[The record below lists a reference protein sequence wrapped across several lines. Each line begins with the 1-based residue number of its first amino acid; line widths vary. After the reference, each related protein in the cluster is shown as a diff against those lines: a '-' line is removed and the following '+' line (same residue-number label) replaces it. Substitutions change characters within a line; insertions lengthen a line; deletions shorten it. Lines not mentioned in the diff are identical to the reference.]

1 MFASLGSAHWRI
13 AGANGRELPL
23 NREMLVNMETLT
35 LHVDNQG
42 RVMLPAW
49 WRRKEGVGPSTE
61 LCVAVT
67 DEGALVVETREQGLR
82 RARALLR
89 KYIPEGVNLSDELIA
104 ERRAE
109 AARESE

>member
-1 MFASLGSAHWRI
+1 MK
-13 AGANGRELPL
+13 AGGLQATL
-23 NREMLVNMETLT
+23 NREILVNMERFT
-35 LHVDNQG
+35 LHIDSQG

-49 WRRKEGVGPSTE
+49 WRRKQGVDPSTE

-67 DEGALVVETREQGLR
+67 EEGALVVETRQQGLR

-89 KYIPEGVNLSDELIA
+89 KYIPKGVSLSDELIA

-109 AARESE
+109 AARESKKGR